1 MKNEYGLDLDY
12 FKKLIKR
19 ELGDISRFKPDEF
32 ARVCLRMSVTAESSV
47 INEPEFSKLTDLQ
60 KQNNE
65 LRAKVGKYE
74 SALNSVIDLID
85 NSTGVAGLHQNGEV
99 AEWDS
104 ILAGGHFEE
113 WLIDLSEAININHAN
128 RIKEG

>member
-1 MKNEYGLDLDY
+1 MKELTLYREDNGQYSTSESQQDDVSGVYVQKEHLTEAQEENA
-12 FKKLIKR
+12 KLK
-19 ELGDISRFKPDEF
+19 
-32 ARVCLRMSVTAESSV
+32 
-47 INEPEFSKLTDLQ
+47 
-60 KQNNE
+60 
-65 LRAKVGKYE
+65 

-104 ILAGGHFEE
+104 ILSGGHFEE
-113 WLIDLSEAININHAN
+113 WLIDLSEAININPAN